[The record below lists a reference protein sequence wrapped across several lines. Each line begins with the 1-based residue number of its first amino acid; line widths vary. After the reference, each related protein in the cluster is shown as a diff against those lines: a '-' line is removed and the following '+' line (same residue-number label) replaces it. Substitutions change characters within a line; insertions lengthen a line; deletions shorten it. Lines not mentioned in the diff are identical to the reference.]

1 MSDGT
6 MAFEPDATT
15 GANGHGA
22 PAEEPEEGAAAEAEV
37 DEEPQASPL
46 RSMMACLC
54 TAVAAGV
61 LAGGIFTDFEARIY
75 AIGAAILGGLLAF
88 GAYRIKSSIGSNLVI
103 LGGLFVIGLAT
114 GLAAGGPDSLTHL
127 RGLVAQAVA
136 QAHLVRPPI
145 AITGGFAALL
155 GWIMGAVGFVAVWAA
170 VVVKRPSIGL
180 LLPVPVAIVA
190 AISVSQTEQVVDGLI
205 LLVAFVVG
213 LGISSGGRELAGGS
227 DGLPLAFELR
237 RAAKALPVLA
247 LGTAAVYGLA
257 QTGVLFPRPVVAPQY
272 QAQRPK
278 TEPLSAVQDRVLF
291 EVRSQISGPWVLGAL
306 DVYDGQYWLLPSFA
320 DADLKDI
327 PADGIVDPSL
337 KPGLDAVFTIRG
349 QTGAVLPALPNTVGI
364 LASGPKLDYDAR
376 SGNIRLVEGEI
387 TNGFSYRVAASNVP
401 AIGDLQKIKSWPN
414 EFQKYTDIPAPPP
427 GVRALIAKAPATSK
441 WDQWDYLRRYVLDN
455 VTASG
460 AGTPVGITPA
470 RVDQILQRKEATPYE
485 IVATEAMLA
494 RWVGLPARI
503 GYGFDGGTKIG
514 DHLEIHPKDG
524 AAFPEV
530 FFPGYGWLP
539 VLGQPAHAK
548 VAENSN
554 PNLQQFHQGVLPSQD
569 ISVTLFLP
577 AVVPP
582 ESTFVQDLRNA
593 ILLVLAALAA
603 LALLYFLFPAAAK
616 VALRARRRAAAR
628 AAGPRGRVA
637 QAYAEWRD
645 VLTDYGYRHPSDTP
659 IMLLTRF
666 PDDEDHAEL
675 AWLVTRSLWGDLQ
688 EELDESVATDAEELA
703 STLKR
708 RLAQAHPIT
717 VRAVAALSR
726 LSMREPFAVRQLQ
739 KPLERPKEMA
749 HAV

>member
-1 MSDGT
+1 MSTDGSV
-6 MAFEPDATT
+6 AFEPQPGGT
-15 GANGHGA
+15 GNGSAGV
-22 PAEEPEEGAAAEAEV
+22 EAAEAPPAEDEV
-37 DEEPQASPL
+37 EEQAQTSPL
-46 RSMMACLC
+46 RSTIASLC
-54 TAVAAGV
+54 TAVAAAI
-61 LAGGIFTDFEARIY
+61 LAGGIFTDVEARIY
-75 AIGAAILGGLLAF
+75 AIVAALLGGALAY
-88 GAYRIKSSIGSNLVI
+88 GAYRIKSSIGSNLAIVA
-103 LGGLFVIGLAT
+103 GLFAIGLVM
-114 GLAAGGPDSLTHL
+114 GLASSGPDSLTHL
-127 RGLVAQAVA
+127 RALVAQAVA

-145 AITGGFAALL
+145 AITTGFAALL

-170 VVVKRPSIGL
+170 VVLRRPSVGL

-205 LLVAFVVG
+205 LLVAFVIG

-247 LGTAAVYGLA
+247 AGTVLMGFLA
-257 QTGVLFPRPVVAPQY
+257 QSGVLFPRPVVAPQY
-272 QAQRPK
+272 QAQRPR

-291 EVRSQISGPWVLGAL
+291 EVHSQISGPWVLGAL
-306 DVYDGQYWLLPSFA
+306 DVYDGQYWLLPSFH
-320 DADLKDI
+320 DADLRDI
-327 PADGIVDPSL
+327 PANGIVDLSL

-364 LASGPKLDYDAR
+364 LASGPRLDYDAR

-387 TNGFSYRVAASNVP
+387 TNGFSYHVAASNVP
-401 AIGDLQKIKSWPN
+401 AIADLEKINSWP
-414 EFQKYTDIPAPPP
+414 ESEKKYTEMPPAPP
-427 GVRALIAKAPATSK
+427 GVRALMAKAPTTSL
-441 WDQWDYLRRYVLDN
+441 WDRWDYLRRYVLDN
-455 VTASG
+455 ITASG
-460 AGTPVGITPA
+460 AGTPVGITPGRA
-470 RVDQILQRKEATPYE
+470 DQILQKKEGTPYE
-485 IVATEAMLA
+485 IVALEAMLA

-503 GYGFDGGTKIG
+503 GYGFDGGTKVG
-514 DHLEIHPKDG
+514 DHLEVHPKDG

-530 FFPGYGWLP
+530 FFPGFGWLP

-554 PNLQQFHQGVLPSQD
+554 PNLQQFHQGVLPSED

-582 ESTFVQDLRNA
+582 ESTFVEQLRNT
-593 ILLVLAALAA
+593 ILVVLAVLAG
-603 LALLYFLFPAAAK
+603 LAILYFLYPAVAK
-616 VALRARRRAAAR
+616 LLARARRRAIAR
-628 AAGPRGRVA
+628 AAGPRGRVV

-645 VLTDYGYRHPSDTP
+645 LLTDYGYREPSDTP
-659 IMLLTRF
+659 IMLLSRF
-666 PDDEDHAEL
+666 PEDEDHAEF
-675 AWLVTRSLWGDLQ
+675 AWLVTRALWGDLQ
-688 EELDESVATDAEELA
+688 HEIDDSVATDAEELA

-726 LSMREPFAVRQLQ
+726 LSLREPFAVGQLQ
-739 KPLERPKEMA
+739 VPIERPKEMA